1 MKIEKQIVQFSSW
14 NRTEVLQIRFVIA
27 CLKFWNTNQTSA
39 ARLQASVGRVQEDF
53 RQAHLESW
61 QWNLQGDDTS
71 LNVIERV
78 IERVIVSQYISVIIV
93 VALLALL
100 VPGALTAKPTWCQP
114 QIWANGPDWQ
124 DMPIRHALHQKR
136 ILKVILKLWVAI
148 GCSSCSVQCSLTSSR
163 PVMELLAD
171 YGRLICFWNL
181 ALRFNRGPR
190 EMCMLHHDTSCYIM
204 IHHDTLSI
212 IGIIGY
218 WVHFVTM
225 SKESLRYPQI
235 SKIIDP
241 MAELFKTDSFSN
253 SLLCIF
259 LHCSLA
265 VFSLWCLYKRFEFND
280 FLPTCEVSSAA
291 ADAKS
296 SCGSQE
302 PSSAKQSHVEPSR
315 AS

>member
-1 MKIEKQIVQFSSW
+1 
-14 NRTEVLQIRFVIA
+14 
-27 CLKFWNTNQTSA
+27 
-39 ARLQASVGRVQEDF
+39 
-53 RQAHLESW
+53 
-61 QWNLQGDDTS
+61 
-71 LNVIERV
+71 
-78 IERVIVSQYISVIIV
+78 
-93 VALLALL
+93 
-100 VPGALTAKPTWCQP
+100 
-114 QIWANGPDWQ
+114 
-124 DMPIRHALHQKR
+124 MPIRHALHQKR

-171 YGRLICFWNL
+171 LFASEIWPWGSTE
-181 ALRFNRGPR
+181 AR
-190 EMCMLHHDTSCYIM
+190 ERCACYIM
-204 IHHDTLSI
+204 IHHATSWYITIHWVSLSI

-302 PSSAKQSHVEPSR
+302 PSRAKQSHVEPGR